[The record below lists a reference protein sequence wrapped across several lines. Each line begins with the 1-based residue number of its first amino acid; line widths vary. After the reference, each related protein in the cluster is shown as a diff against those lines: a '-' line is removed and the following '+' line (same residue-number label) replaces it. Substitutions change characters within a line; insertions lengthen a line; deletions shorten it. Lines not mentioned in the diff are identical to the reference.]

1 MKARTKKKAV
11 RKVAK
16 KSTSKKPVKKNFSAS
31 ELKAAAKQLGSRGGK
46 ATARKM
52 KVKKNSKRNTWL
64 G

>member
-16 KSTSKKPVKKNFSAS
+16 KSTSKKPVKKFSAS

-46 ATARKM
+46 ATARRN
-52 KVKKNSKRNTWL
+52 KVRKSSKRNTWL